1 MQVKNMVYKKGN
13 DSAAF
18 AVRRRKNNVKI
29 DFWKDTEFQYQ
40 VECEMSKGTEI
51 LKGLLK
57 DGYVEAF

>member
-1 MQVKNMVYKKGN
+1 MQVKNMVYKKGV

-18 AVRRRKNNVKI
+18 EVRRRKNIVKI
-29 DFWKDTEFQYQ
+29 DFWKDAEFQYQ
-40 VECEMSKGTEI
+40 VECEMKKGTEI

>member
-1 MQVKNMVYKKGN
+1 MQVKNMVYKKGI

-18 AVRRRKNNVKI
+18 EVRRRKNIVKI

-40 VECEMSKGTEI
+40 IECEMKKGTEI
-51 LKGLLK
+51 LKDLIK

>member
-1 MQVKNMVYKKGN
+1 MQVKNMVYTKGN
-13 DSAAF
+13 ESAAF

-40 VECEMSKGTEI
+40 IECEMKKGTEI
-51 LKGLLK
+51 LKDLIK

>member
-1 MQVKNMVYKKGN
+1 MVYTKGN
-13 DSAAF
+13 KSAAF

-40 VECEMSKGTEI
+40 IECEMKKGTEI
-51 LKGLLK
+51 LKGLIK